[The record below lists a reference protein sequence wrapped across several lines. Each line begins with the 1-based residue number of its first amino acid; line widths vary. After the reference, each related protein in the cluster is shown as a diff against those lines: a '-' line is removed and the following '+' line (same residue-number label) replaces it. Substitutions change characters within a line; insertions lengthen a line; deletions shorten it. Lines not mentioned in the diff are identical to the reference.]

1 MASTIYITIEEFSN
15 QYGVQQELIREFM
28 DFGLVNTYQ
37 QQEAECLS
45 AKDTEYVARLVRL
58 YRDLGINKEG
68 IDIIMSM
75 REQLIRMHDELNRLR
90 YKTHRL
96 EQEQE
101 LLFFDTPRRNGL
113 LLDQDEQP

>member
-1 MASTIYITIEEFSN
+1 MASTVYITIKEFSD

-28 DFGLVNTYQ
+28 DFGLITAHR
-37 QQEAECLS
+37 QQESDCLLAE
-45 AKDTEYVARLVRL
+45 DTEYVARLFRL

-75 REQLIRMHDELNRLR
+75 REQLIRLHDELSKLR

-96 EQEQE
+96 EQERE
-101 LLFFDTPRRNGL
+101 LLFFDLPRKNGL
-113 LLDQDEQP
+113 LLDQDDL